1 MGMKRIM
8 MAGFL
13 VGWFASTMAIA
24 QAVDGVATPT
34 DPTDYYQSALQSYL
48 SGDFDQ
54 AILLDS
60 KALQANSQDKKAQAL
75 LSILISEKDNANKT
89 VIWIGGKP
97 AIVES
102 PQNSEVPA
110 PVTVI
115 QEKTIP
121 AVIHPA
127 SVGNKK
133 LAELEARVQTTAF
146 LMERDSFSQYRELTG
161 AQVATNKRLEDINLT
176 LKDLENGA
184 QHSDFLFLL
193 ALIVSGAAL
202 WKSWRNGQDIKTQKA
217 KMDHPPSTHER
228 ERVVNIRRS

>member
-1 MGMKRIM
+1 MKSIIL
-8 MAGFL
+8 AGFL

-34 DPTDYYQSALQSYL
+34 DYYQSALQAYL

-102 PQNSEVPA
+102 PQSPEIPA
-110 PVTVI
+110 PVTII
-115 QEKTIP
+115 QEKTAPP
-121 AVIHPA
+121 AAHPA

-161 AQVATNKRLEDINLT
+161 AQVATNKRLEDMNLT

-184 QHSDFLFLL
+184 QHSNFLFLL
-193 ALIVSGAAL
+193 ALIVSAAAL
-202 WKSWRNGQDIKTQKA
+202 WKSWKNGQDIKNQKA
-217 KMDHPPSTHER
+217 IMDHPPSAHER
-228 ERVVNIRRS
+228 ERVVSIRRS

>member
-1 MGMKRIM
+1 MSMRRIM
-8 MAGFL
+8 MAGVF
-13 VGWFASTMAIA
+13 VGWLFSAMAMA
-24 QAVDGVATPT
+24 QTVDGVPT
-34 DPTDYYQSALQSYL
+34 PTDYYQSALQSYL

-60 KALQANSQDKKAQAL
+60 KALQANSKDKKAQAL

-102 PQNSEVPA
+102 PQSPEVPA
-110 PVTVI
+110 PVTLI
-115 QEKTIP
+115 QEKTVP
-121 AVIHPA
+121 APVRPA
-127 SVGNKK
+127 SAGNKK

-161 AQVATNKRLEDINLT
+161 AQVATNKKLEDINLT
-176 LKDLENGA
+176 LKDLENGV
-184 QHSDFLFLL
+184 QHSDVLFLL

-202 WKSWRNGQDIKTQKA
+202 WKSWKNGQDIKNQKA
-217 KMDHPPSTHER
+217 MTGHPPSAHER
-228 ERVVNIRRS
+228 ERV